1 MGRMTQIE
9 KQSADPRKATIRS
22 KDGTRIAMIT
32 KEVFTPTTNKVSYC

>member
-22 KDGTRIAMIT
+22 KDGTRIAIIT
-32 KEVFTPTTNKVSYC
+32 KEVFTPTTNKVSHR